1 MADQIDRLW
10 PLTWLGFRA
19 GPSRSHNSF
28 LTQIFGPP
36 KIGPDGYPGRPM
48 ARPSAILERFWLQ
61 NDPSK
66 WRQKVIEF
74 WLRWNCDFCYPSH
87 AKSTFSLSRTPPKM
101 VQNLFKK
108 TLCNQ
113 TPPKSWIFNLRAP
126 LDGNMN
132 RKGFQKGFL
141 LGRPGAPKIQKSSSK
156 RGPKCGREPTPQNGP
171 SFSPNGCQNVF
182 PKQYNLAQILSKEVS
197 RNVLNETN
205 SGK

>member
-10 PLTWLGFRA
+10 PLTWL
-19 GPSRSHNSF
+19 SF
-28 LTQIFGPP
+28 LAVTVRFHKTYLAQIFGPP

-66 WRQKVIEF
+66 WKQKVIEF

-108 TLCNQ
+108 KLCNQ
-113 TPPKSWIFNLRAP
+113 TPPKSSIFNLRAP

-141 LGRPGAPKIQKSSSK
+141 LGRPGAQKIQKKQFHKGAEVRSRTDSSK
-156 RGPKCGREPTPQNGP
+156 RTEFFSKWVPKCI
-171 SFSPNGCQNVF
+171 
-182 PKQYNLAQILSKEVS
+182 PKAI
-197 RNVLNETN
+197 
-205 SGK
+205 